1 MSKGVR
7 GPNFYLRL
15 AERHARMEGFAVSH
29 FGARFGEAN
38 EALTTYLELR
48 ESTPTGEETSGLSH
62 SSEGLVLLHVLEVAA
77 DGEPR
82 GGVTLLH
89 GAGDHGGRYLDTAN
103 QLAEGSW
110 AVALPDMRG
119 HGRSEG
125 ERGHSNGSREIVRD
139 LQAVQD
145 HLAYRLPTA
154 PKVLVGQGL
163 GALYATTFALEQ
175 RGSVAALCL
184 LSPLL
189 DPQFELPKAGGLMKM
204 FKKPGPSS
212 PGRAGISPEALTSD
226 SAAQAAWRSDELVH
240 DVITLRAAEQAVEM
254 AASCRSRLAEVGV
267 PVLVIVGADD
277 PLADPAGARALA
289 GEGIEVRV
297 KDGLRHDLLHGPAS
311 AEVAA
316 EIRDWLDEVV
326 R

>member
-1 MSKGVR
+1 MST
-7 GPNFYLRL
+7 
-15 AERHARMEGFAVSH
+15 
-29 FGARFGEAN
+29 N

-48 ESTPTGEETSGLSH
+48 ESTPEGEETGGLSH
-62 SSEGLVLLHVLEVAA
+62 SSEGLVLFHVLEVAA

-89 GAGDHGGRYLDTAN
+89 GAGDHGGRYLEAAN
-103 QLAEGSW
+103 LLAEGGW

-125 ERGHSNGSREIVRD
+125 ERGHSNGAREIVRD
-139 LQAVQD
+139 LVEVQN

-163 GALYATTFALEQ
+163 GALYATRYALEQ
-175 RGSVAALCL
+175 PGSVAALCL

-189 DPQFELPKAGGLMKM
+189 EPRFELPKAGGLMKM

-212 PGRAGISPEALTSD
+212 PGKTGIAAEALFSEA
-226 SAAQAAWRSDELVH
+226 AAQAAWRSDELVH
-240 DVITLRAAEQAVEM
+240 DIVTIRAAEQASEM
-254 AASCRSRLAEVGV
+254 AAQCRTRLAEVRV
-267 PVLVIVGADD
+267 PVLVFVGADD
-277 PLADPAGARALA
+277 PLVDANKVRDLTGDTV
-289 GEGIEVRV
+289 EVRV
-297 KDGLRHDLLHGPAS
+297 VEGARHDLLHDTGA
-311 AEVAA
+311 AQRVA
-316 EIRDWLDEVV
+316 EIRDWLDAVV

>member
-1 MSKGVR
+1 MGLQSAAISPNSTIHDMST
-7 GPNFYLRL
+7 
-15 AERHARMEGFAVSH
+15 
-29 FGARFGEAN
+29 N

-48 ESTPTGEETSGLSH
+48 ESTPTGEETSGLTH

-89 GAGDHGGRYLDTAN
+89 GAGDHGGRYLEAAN
-103 QLAEGSW
+103 VLAEGGW

-125 ERGHSNGSREIVRD
+125 ERGHSNGAPEVVRD
-139 LQAVQD
+139 IQSVQE

-163 GALYATTFALEQ
+163 GALYAVKFALE
-175 RGSVAALCL
+175 RPGSVAALCL

-189 DPQFELPKAGGLMKM
+189 APNFELPKAGGLMKM

-212 PGRAGISPEALTSD
+212 PGRLGLTPEALTGD
-226 SAAQAAWRSDELVH
+226 AAAQAAWRADDLVH
-240 DVITLRAAEQAVEM
+240 DVVTVRAAEQAAE
-254 AASCRSRLAEVGV
+254 LAELCRTGLAGVTV
-267 PVLVIVGADD
+267 PVLVFAGADD
-277 PLADPAGARALA
+277 ALADPASTRALA
-289 GEGIEVRV
+289 GSGVEVRV
-297 KDGLRHDLLHGPAS
+297 KEGVRHDLLHEAGGG
-311 AEVAA
+311 ELAA
-316 EIRDWLDEVV
+316 ELRDWICETV